1 MLGGDYTYFQLLNMV
16 DRNKIMTIAENLLE
30 LTYNYSKKELPKVVD
45 DFLIE
50 LPGGEDW
57 RQG

>member
-1 MLGGDYTYFQLLNMV
+1 MV
-16 DRNKIMTIAENLLE
+16 DRNKIMSIAENLLT
-30 LTYNYSKKELPKVVD
+30 LTYNYSKKELPKVID

-50 LPGGEDW
+50 LPGVEDW

>member
-1 MLGGDYTYFQLLNMV
+1 ML
-16 DRNKIMTIAENLLE
+16 DRNQIMSVAENLLKF
-30 LTYNYSKKELPKVVD
+30 TYNYSKKELPKVID

-57 RQG
+57 RQK

>member
-1 MLGGDYTYFQLLNMV
+1 MV
-16 DRNKIMTIAENLLE
+16 DRNKIISIAENLLK
-30 LTYNYSKKELPKVVD
+30 LTFNYSKKELPKVVD

-57 RQG
+57 RQK